1 MIASYFRSV
10 DGKKRLSTH
19 FTVAE
24 FACRDGSDPV
34 FVDKRLVQV
43 LESIRTH
50 FNRPLRI
57 HSGYRTPGCNKKVG
71 GAARSQH
78 LLGTAA
84 DVSLSG
90 VTPAEVAKFARKLM
104 PDWGGVGTYQTF
116 THIDV
121 RPVKTDWKGT

>member
-1 MIASYFRSV
+1 MIASYFRSA
-10 DGKKRLSTH
+10 DGGKRLTSH

-24 FACRDGSDPV
+24 FACGDGSDPV
-34 FVDKRLVQV
+34 FVDTRLVLV
-43 LESIRTH
+43 LESIRTR

-57 HSGYRTPGCNKKVG
+57 HSGYRTPGYNRKVG

-84 DVSLSG
+84 DVSLPG
-90 VTPAEVAKFARKLM
+90 VSPAEVAKFARQLM

-121 RPVKTDWKGT
+121 RPKRTDWKGQ